1 MGKLNRDEI
10 RYALDEDV
18 ELKAELIGS
27 TDTVTPEEKRMD
39 DIHCADLDAEMDAER
54 ETARF
59 GGEYEFYEDA
69 NEYGFP
75 QMYQRGDS
83 RIPGDEKD
91 SPVCLNVMHRQC
103 LIVGTG
109 CCVLIVIIHTWSNVT
124 TTMSMVYFKSNLLI
138 RIGVAGQ

>member
-91 SPVCLNVMHRQC
+91 SPVCPQC
-103 LIVGTG
+103 
-109 CCVLIVIIHTWSNVT
+109 HAP
-124 TTMSMVYFKSNLLI
+124 TMPNRGNGMLCSDCHHSYMVECDHNYVDGLF
-138 RIGVAGQ
+138 